1 MQVARAGCRARGCGQ
16 SGGSWP
22 WRVCSP
28 GCELVRAQAGSV
40 RFRAPASPASY
51 PSSTAHVVGE
61 PAVGV
66 RVAGGSGCHRRS
78 GPEGRVLRVD
88 EVTVDACT
96 QVREAIDEA
105 VVDDLRRA
113 RRQAPA
119 PYPRPAV
126 AQIRSARRPGMS
138 IVNGSRSAVRSAR
151 LADVGAHLACPDP
164 RAHRPPGRRTQQY
177 AGKVRAQ
184 GATVAPCGY
193 VWSAKAAVVSQMS
206 PHIGA
211 AGFSVRSGRVSAPS
225 RLRSL
230 TWMDPVSDL
239 PSVLLPFPRLW
250 GLRPAVVRFSAR
262 RRPSPTRSSRSSGS
276 QPSQRVRDRSIRIVS
291 GVWFDA
297 WNLLVQEGLTA
308 FGLDRSMLS
317 GWIADFER
325 TRCDLGRLIRRLR
338 ERGGQWRSRRC
349 AASDE
354 RSSPNAAGSFPKAS
368 GTT

>member
-1 MQVARAGCRARGCGQ
+1 MHMSSESR
-16 SGGSWP
+16 P
-22 WRVCSP
+22 
-28 GCELVRAQAGSV
+28 SV
-40 RFRAPASPASY
+40 SVSPA
-51 PSSTAHVVGE
+51 V
-61 PAVGV
+61 PA
-66 RVAGGSGCHRRS
+66 
-78 GPEGRVLRVD
+78 
-88 EVTVDACT
+88 VTVDQVPKAACSVST
-96 QVREAIDEA
+96 RSRWMRAPKCARRLTRLSSMTCAER
-105 VVDDLRRA
+105 VDRRQRRA
-113 RRQAPA
+113 HAPQSRRFG
-119 PYPRPAV
+119 V
-126 AQIRSARRPGMS
+126 STS
-138 IVNGSRSAVRSAR
+138 SR
-151 LADVGAHLACPDP
+151 DVDRERAHLACPDP
-164 RAHRPPGRRTQQY
+164 RAYRPPGRRTRQY

-184 GATVAPCGY
+184 SATVAPCGY

-225 RLRSL
+225 RLHSL

-262 RRPSPTRSSRSSGS
+262 RRPSPTRSSRPSGS
-276 QPSQRVRDRSIRIVS
+276 QSSQRARDRSIRIVS

-308 FGLDRSMLS
+308 FGRSMLS
-317 GWIADFER
+317 GWIADLER

-338 ERGGQWRSRRC
+338 ESGGQWRSRRC